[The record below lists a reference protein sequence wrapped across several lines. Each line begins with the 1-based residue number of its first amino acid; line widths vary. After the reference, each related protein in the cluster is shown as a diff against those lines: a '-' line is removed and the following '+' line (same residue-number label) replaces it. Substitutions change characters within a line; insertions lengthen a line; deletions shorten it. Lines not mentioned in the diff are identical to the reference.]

1 MNILKL
7 YWYIKIIIRD
17 QQEKLSQEVER
28 IKKSLTAK
36 EEMER
41 SQIEAIHQLTKSN
54 QNFEKE
60 NINLLSQVDNLTS
73 TLISLQK

>member
-7 YWYIKIIIRD
+7 YSYIKIIIRD

-28 IKKSLTAK
+28 IKKSLAAK

>member
-1 MNILKL
+1 MNISKL
-7 YWYIKIIIRD
+7 YSYIIIIIRD

-28 IKKSLTAK
+28 IKKSLAAK

-60 NINLLSQVDNLTS
+60 NTNLLSQVDNLTS

>member
-1 MNILKL
+1 MLTIF
-7 YWYIKIIIRD
+7 RG

-28 IKKSLTAK
+28 IKKSLVAK

-41 SQIEAIHQLTKSN
+41 SQIEAIHQLTKAN
-54 QNFEKE
+54 QIFEKE
-60 NINLLSQVDNLTS
+60 NINLLSQADNLTS

>member
-1 MNILKL
+1 MFQNLIDTF
-7 YWYIKIIIRD
+7 IIIRD

-28 IKKSLTAK
+28 IKKSLVAK

-60 NINLLSQVDNLTS
+60 NLNLVSQVDNLTS

>member
-1 MNILKL
+1 MNISKL
-7 YWYIKIIIRD
+7 YLYIIIIIRD

-28 IKKSLTAK
+28 IKKSLAAK

-60 NINLLSQVDNLTS
+60 NINLLGQVDNLTS

>member
-1 MNILKL
+1 MFRNLIYTL
-7 YWYIKIIIRD
+7 IIIRD
-17 QQEKLSQEVER
+17 QQEKLTQEVER
-28 IKKSLTAK
+28 IKKSLVAK